1 MQPMEK
7 NVEKQLVVRT
17 FEPDMNALKQT
28 AKQLAHM
35 QDTSLNLYGQAGEV
49 LIVVTA
55 RAYAQAAATE
65 LTENVAE
72 QFELALGPAAYGR
85 GKGSLAYFTAGEL
98 IQSESTISAADPATG
113 ALLAEE
119 FSHTKR
125 GPSVFDFGDGSY
137 NDSRVVAKIKNAVYK
152 YAEEGNAPQIAA
164 ARAAAAARFAHADF
178 GVASVGM
185 GTGAEVVYLAVA
197 HRGYV
202 YIKRIKNGEGAGKV
216 VALSALDMVRRLAQK
231 QPVDR
236 ARMFKANSDFDW
248 NAPLKQI
255 CRAHRGAGRAAGC
268 AGRGVLVFLHTLFTG
283 RRERRGRRA
292 ACERQHQYQYQCQL
306 RRAGFRAGNRCIREP
321 ARRGRR
327 LGHARCGRSFLH
339 SPEQRKH
346 GCGASLRL
354 MVKKRLRRA

>member
-98 IQSESTISAADPATG
+98 IQSESTIAAADPATG

-119 FSHTKR
+119 FSTKR

-202 YIKRIKNGEGAGKV
+202 YIKRIRNGEGAGKT

-236 ARMFKANSDFDW
+236 
-248 NAPLKQI
+248 
-255 CRAHRGAGRAAGC
+255 
-268 AGRGVLVFLHTLFTG
+268 
-283 RRERRGRRA
+283 
-292 ACERQHQYQYQCQL
+292 
-306 RRAGFRAGNRCIREP
+306 
-321 ARRGRR
+321 
-327 LGHARCGRSFLH
+327 
-339 SPEQRKH
+339 
-346 GCGASLRL
+346 
-354 MVKKRLRRA
+354 

>member
-98 IQSESTISAADPATG
+98 IQSESTIAAADPATG

-164 ARAAAAARFAHADF
+164 ARAAAAARFAAT
-178 GVASVGM
+178 VAPPATFSE
-185 GTGAEVVYLAVA
+185 TFPAIL
-197 HRGYV
+197 
-202 YIKRIKNGEGAGKV
+202 
-216 VALSALDMVRRLAQK
+216 LSAFAPATATAGSVA
-231 QPVDR
+231 
-236 ARMFKANSDFDW
+236 ASDFADSPGRDG
-248 NAPLKQI
+248 NSAPRPLPKRDFVAMI
-255 CRAHRGAGRAAGC
+255 SSH
-268 AGRGVLVFLHTLFTG
+268 
-283 RRERRGRRA
+283 
-292 ACERQHQYQYQCQL
+292 
-306 RRAGFRAGNRCIREP
+306 
-321 ARRGRR
+321 
-327 LGHARCGRSFLH
+327 SFLH
-339 SPEQRKH
+339 R
-346 GCGASLRL
+346 
-354 MVKKRLRRA
+354 

>member
-1 MQPMEK
+1 M
-7 NVEKQLVVRT
+7 EKQLVVRT

-98 IQSESTISAADPATG
+98 IQSESTIAAADPATG

-216 VALSALDMVRRLAQK
+216 VALSALDMVRRYPERFSAACLTAGLDGIRRGLTPPPEITENLYEMSPAALAAQGV
-231 QPVDR
+231 PLLPDSLE
-236 ARMFKANSDFDW
+236 AAL
-248 NAPLKQI
+248 NALE
-255 CRAHRGAGRAAGC
+255 ADGTVTAALGPHV
-268 AGRGVLVFLHTLFTG
+268 AAQYLTG
-283 RRERRGRRA
+283 KRREW
-292 ACERQHQYQYQCQL
+292 EEY
-306 RRAGFRAGNRCIREP
+306 
-321 ARRGRR
+321 
-327 LGHARCGRSFLH
+327 RSQVSQWEVEKYL
-339 SPEQRKH
+339 
-346 GCGASLRL
+346 
-354 MVKKRLRRA
+354 VTY

>member
-98 IQSESTISAADPATG
+98 IQSESTIAAADPATG

-152 YAEEGNAPQIAA
+152 YAEEGNAPQIA
-164 ARAAAAARFAHADF
+164 
-178 GVASVGM
+178 
-185 GTGAEVVYLAVA
+185 
-197 HRGYV
+197 
-202 YIKRIKNGEGAGKV
+202 
-216 VALSALDMVRRLAQK
+216 
-231 QPVDR
+231 
-236 ARMFKANSDFDW
+236 
-248 NAPLKQI
+248 
-255 CRAHRGAGRAAGC
+255 
-268 AGRGVLVFLHTLFTG
+268 
-283 RRERRGRRA
+283 
-292 ACERQHQYQYQCQL
+292 
-306 RRAGFRAGNRCIREP
+306 
-321 ARRGRR
+321 
-327 LGHARCGRSFLH
+327 GHARRRPPGSPMRISALPAWAWAPEPRWFTWLWRTGAMCISSASRTARARVRWWRCRRWTWCAAWRRSSLWTGR
-339 SPEQRKH
+339 
-346 GCGASLRL
+346 GCS
-354 MVKKRLRRA
+354 RRTLILTGTHR